1 MRVLAPAL
9 QGDAAH
15 LTDHNGFHPDLHQCF
30 PDAWSDLSYALHSVK
45 TFHAQTLT
53 RSDSFHTLLPHPL
66 LPEIWHTYI
75 ADTTAAQ
82 FLSLSFSFPVS
93 APKVSSNAPRSP
105 YTLPFSFH
113 ICAAPAQAS

>member
-1 MRVLAPAL
+1 MKNFKRILSAFLTVAMIA
-9 QGDAAH
+9 GCFVTTAFAADGEG
-15 LTDHNGFHPDLHQCF
+15 T
-30 PDAWSDLSYALHSVK
+30 AA
-45 TFHAQTLT
+45 
-53 RSDSFHTLLPHPL
+53 
-66 LPEIWHTYI
+66 

-93 APKVSSNAPRSP
+93 ALKVSSNAPRSP